1 MTAHSFDRKLDSLV
15 LDLLEWVAKEPRT
28 YRQTM
33 EAWRT
38 SCPRLAVWEE
48 AVDRD
53 FVVRGVDSAGQMSV
67 KPTAAGLRFL
77 QSAGRVRG
85 HPQTREAPGSC
96 EPGASTEGTVPGF
109 RPYR

>member
-1 MTAHSFDRKLDSLV
+1 MTMHSFDRKLDSLV

-33 EAWRT
+33 DAWRT

-48 AVDRD
+48 AVDRGL
-53 FVVRGVDSAGQMSV
+53 VLRGVNSAGQVSV

-77 QSAGRVRG
+77 KAARRA
-85 HPQTREAPGSC
+85 RADAPI
-96 EPGASTEGTVPGF
+96 
-109 RPYR
+109 